1 MEEIYLDTPEEG
13 FVNITD
19 QVQEIVLDSLVA
31 NGICVVFAPHTTA
44 GITINENADPN
55 VIEDILLALE
65 DMVPALEYTHAEEN
79 SPAHVKSSLM
89 GCSATIPIVDH
100 QLMLGLWQAIY
111 FCEFDGPRPRKV
123 LVQIIGCP

>member
-55 VIEDILLALE
+55 VIDDILLALE